1 MDHVREERG
10 DGRDPGCMAG
20 RRNVPGGPE
29 RDRKNLGGSD
39 QPPRHGL
46 RNRLA
51 HWDALLNF
59 GEV

>member
-1 MDHVREERG
+1 
-10 DGRDPGCMAG
+10 MAAIPA
-20 RRNVPGGPE
+20 VWPAVAMCPVVQ

-39 QPPRHGL
+39 QPPRHSL